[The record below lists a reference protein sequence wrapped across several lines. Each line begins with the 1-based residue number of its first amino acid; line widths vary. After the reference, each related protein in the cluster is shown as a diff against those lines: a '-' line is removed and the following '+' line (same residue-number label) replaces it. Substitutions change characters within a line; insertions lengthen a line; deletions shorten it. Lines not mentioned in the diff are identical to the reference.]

1 MKYCLQAGANA
12 AEEAALQT
20 SSTNKG
26 KPVYKLW
33 GSTHS

>member
-1 MKYCLQAGANA
+1 MKYRLQAGANA